1 MIGGIAVI
9 LILIGLAGIYL
20 FPPSGEK
27 RAVEPAEQS
36 AATAPAA
43 QSAASSP
50 GGSSAGAASERT
62 MSLGKAQKSDHGTAP
77 QTAQQSPQA
86 PATPKFDILRVAP
99 SGESVLAGTAA
110 PNASVEVIV

>member
-1 MIGGIAVI
+1 M
-9 LILIGLAGIYL
+9 IGLAGIYL

-110 PNASVEVIV
+110 PNA